1 MKKVVN
7 TSALKSQI
15 EATLAGRFKSSLK
28 QAEAPVSEFVPSGIP
43 EIDSITGGL
52 PRGAIAE
59 IIGPASSGRTSL
71 LLSVLAEATQRQEL
85 CALVDL
91 NDALD
96 TEAAI
101 GMKVDFDN
109 LLWVRCCANVGH
121 ALKATELLLKSAG
134 FSLVALDLGD
144 LSAKHTYRV
153 PLSCWFRLRGA
164 VENTSTSL
172 LVIEQE
178 STARTCAS
186 LILETKREGM
196 KWPDTHSPARGLAM
210 FRGLQ
215 LHIERHKPINSK
227 VRQANF
233 ETEF

>member
-1 MKKVVN
+1 VN

-15 EATLAGRFKSSLK
+15 EATLAGRFKSALK
-28 QAEAPVSEFVPSGIP
+28 QAEEPSPESVPSGIP

-59 IIGPASSGRTSL
+59 IVGPASSGRTSL
-71 LLSVLAEATQRQEL
+71 LLSILAAATQRQEL

-91 NDALD
+91 NDVLD

-101 GMKVDFDN
+101 GMKVELDN
-109 LLWVRCCANVGH
+109 LLWVRCRSSVSH
-121 ALKATELLLKSAG
+121 ALKASELLLKSAG
-134 FSLVALDLGD
+134 FGLVALDLGD

-153 PLSCWFRLRGA
+153 PLSTWFRLRGA

-186 LILETKREGM
+186 LILETKREGV
-196 KWPDTHSPARGLAM
+196 KWQDTNSTTRGLAM

-215 LHIERHKPINSK
+215 LRIERHKPINSK
-227 VRQANF
+227 VRQANL

>member
-1 MKKVVN
+1 VK

-15 EATLAGRFKSSLK
+15 EASLAGRFKSALK
-28 QAEAPVSEFVPSGIP
+28 QAETPPSELVPSGIP

-71 LLSVLAEATQRQEL
+71 LLSILAAATQRQEL

-91 NDALD
+91 NDAMD

-101 GMKVDFDN
+101 GMKVELDN
-109 LLWVRCCANVGH
+109 LLWVRCSSNVSH
-121 ALKATELLLKSAG
+121 ALKAAELLLKSAG

-144 LSAKHTYRV
+144 LSTKHTYRV
-153 PLSCWFRLRGA
+153 PLSSWFRLRGA

-186 LILETKREGM
+186 LILETKREGV
-196 KWPDTHSPARGLAM
+196 KWPDTNSSVSGHAM

-215 LHIERHKPINSK
+215 LHIERHKPINSRT
-227 VRQANF
+227 RQANF